1 MDLTFRIP
9 RKNLHS
15 VRMMCLLG
23 NQESTTSGLHQV
35 RKVLIPVIQKWKKW
49 QENKKMAL
57 FLLALN
63 LSYMALF
70 GKQRINF
77 SISRLQKQIING
89 RFYQKEKGK
98 RGTGI
103 INGICYRHLCASYLV
118 VPNHSFSCLS
128 NWKWS
133 R

>member
-63 LSYMALF
+63 LSYM
-70 GKQRINF
+70 
-77 SISRLQKQIING
+77 
-89 RFYQKEKGK
+89 EKGK